1 MGFHEKRQLPHN
13 PGNCLFSLND
23 GVARKLRVII
33 LVDLIIRIIIRLVSG
48 IPRRKNSP
56 LVVGVVF
63 APLNDG

>member
-23 GVARKLRVII
+23 EVTRKLHVII

-48 IPRRKNSP
+48 IPRVAALP
-56 LVVGVVF
+56 LIVGQCRYSSE
-63 APLNDG
+63 